1 MSIPRLAIQR
11 PVTMFMI
18 SAVVTLLGVI
28 SLTRLPVDLM
38 PEFEQPQ
45 LNVRTSYPGVGPL
58 EIEELITRPM
68 EQAVG
73 AVPGITRVESSSSEG
88 NSQIRLNFD
97 WGSDLSE
104 AADEVRTRVDRMRN
118 RLPEDADPPTIFKFD
133 SNQLP
138 VMQIGIEGDYDPVT
152 LREVAQNEIA
162 PRFERVDGVAA
173 VTVNGG
179 VRREIHVDLSKEKTT
194 ALNLS
199 VSTVVQTLRQEN
211 QNTPLGEIYQGDST
225 FLVRS
230 QGQFQSIEDIRNL
243 VVMTRQGVPVYLR
256 DIADVQDTTEQRRS
270 FMRING
276 RPGIQLQVQK
286 QSGKNTVAVAEL
298 VRAEV
303 NRVNQEVP
311 GVKMT
316 ITQDNSVFIRRAI
329 DNVQEHAMVGGILVV
344 LIIFAFLRDLRST
357 LIVCTSIPV
366 SVVGTFALLYF
377 GGFTLNTMT
386 FGGLALG
393 IGMIVDASIVVLE
406 NTHRHLHMGKDR
418 MTAAIEGSEEVW
430 SAILASTLTHI
441 AVFVPLLFLSGTA
454 SIMFTQLSYVVVFS
468 LAMSLFVAVTIV
480 PVLCSRWLKTPDEEA
495 RATGVM
501 AAFYRASERFLEG
514 MDERYRR
521 AIHVALNHRP
531 TVIGGAAALV
541 ALAVV
546 LYPLVSVELVT
557 QTDEGEVNINAEL
570 PVGTRIERT
579 EEALLRLEEM
589 VREKVPESERITL
602 ITNGGGGGNNWSG
615 SGGGGGGSTH
625 RGQIRLLLVPRD
637 QRTRTNEDIAIM
649 LRRELQGALPGVQV
663 RANPSGGNNQIMRF
677 LSGGGTN
684 NNSGGSSRLQV
695 EIRGHDLDD
704 ARRVAQDVRAVMED
718 TPGVADVSVGR
729 EEGRPEIAV
738 RVDRPK
744 AAMLGM
750 TVGSVASTI
759 QTNVAGTAAA
769 QFRERGN
776 EYPVVVRLRE
786 ADRQEISDVGDVLL
800 STPTGQVVPAKN
812 VLAVNR
818 EAGPVQ
824 IDRKNM
830 ERVTRVNAETEIPL
844 SEAVEAVQDR
854 IGQVQRPPD
863 FSVGFGSEVEE
874 QARSFQQLRMVL
886 ILAVLLVYAVMAS
899 QYESLRDP
907 FIIMF
912 SVPVAAIGVVLS
924 LMVTGSSFSMQAYIG
939 IIMLAGIV
947 VSNAILLVDYIN
959 TLRRRDGLPIREAV
973 ELGGRTRL
981 RPILMTSIATMLGL
995 VPMAIG
1001 VGEGGELQAPLARV
1015 VIGGLLTSTVV
1026 TLVLVPAVYTLFEEG
1041 FSGIFRRTARTAE

>member
-18 SAVVTLLGVI
+18 SAVITLLGVI
-28 SLTRLPVDLM
+28 SLSRLPVDLM
-38 PEFEQPQ
+38 PEFEQPT
-45 LNVRTSYPGVGPL
+45 LNVRTSYAGVGPL

-68 EQAVG
+68 EQGVS

-88 NSQIRLNFD
+88 NSQIRLNFE

-138 VMQIGIEGDYDPVT
+138 VLQIGIEGEYDPVT

-179 VRREIHVDLSKEKTT
+179 VRREIHVDLSKEKVT

-199 VSTVVQTLRQEN
+199 VSQVVAALRSEN

-230 QGQFQSIEDIRNL
+230 QGQFQSIEDIKNM
-243 VVMTRQGVPVYLR
+243 VVMTRQAVPVYLR
-256 DIADVQDTTEQRRS
+256 DIADVSDTTEQRRS

-276 RPGIQLQVQK
+276 KPGIQLQVQK
-286 QSGKNTVAVAEL
+286 QSGKNTVAVANA

-303 NRVNQEVP
+303 ERVNTEVP
-311 GVKMT
+311 GVKL
-316 ITQDNSVFIRRAI
+316 IVTQDNSVFIQRAI
-329 DNVQEHAMVGGILVV
+329 NNVQEHAVIGGILVV

-366 SVVGTFALLYF
+366 SVIGTFALLYF

-393 IGMIVDASIVVLE
+393 IGMIVDAAIVVLE
-406 NTHRHLHMGKDR
+406 NTHRHLHMGKDK

-441 AVFVPLLFLSGTA
+441 AVFIPLLFLSGTA
-454 SIMFTQLSYVVVFS
+454 SIMFTQLSVVVMFS

-495 RATGVM
+495 HATGIM
-501 AAFYRASERFLEG
+501 ARFYRLSERFLEA
-514 MDERYRR
+514 MDEQYRK
-521 AIHVALNHRP
+521 AIHLALNHRP
-531 TVIGGAAALV
+531 SVIGVAAVLV
-541 ALAVV
+541 LAAV
-546 LYPLVSVELVT
+546 LIYPMITVELMP

-570 PVGTRIERT
+570 AVGTRVERT
-579 EEALLRLEEM
+579 EEALLRLEDM
-589 VREKVPESERITL
+589 VRERVPEAVTI
-602 ITNGGGGGNNWSG
+602 ITNGGGGGNNYNG
-615 SGGGGGGSTH
+615 GGGGGGGSTH
-625 RGQIRLLLVPRD
+625 RGQIRVMLVPRD
-637 QRTRTNEDIAIM
+637 QRTRTNEEIAIA
-649 LRRELQGALPGVQV
+649 LRRELQGLPGVAV
-663 RANPSGGNNQIMRF
+663 RANPAGGNNQIMRF
-677 LSGGGTN
+677 LSGGGN
-684 NNSGGSSRLQV
+684 NQGGSSRLQV

-704 ARRVAQDVRAVMED
+704 ARRVAQDVRGVMED
-718 TPGVADVSVGR
+718 TPGIADVQVGR

-750 TVGSVASTI
+750 SVGSVATTI

-830 ERVTRVNAETEIPL
+830 ERMTRVNAETEIPI
-844 SEAVEAVQDR
+844 SEAVKAVQER
-854 IGQVQRPPD
+854 LGQVRVPPD
-863 FSVGFGSEVEE
+863 FAVGFGSEIEE
-874 QARSFQQLRMVL
+874 QARSFQQLQLVL

-912 SVPVAAIGVVLS
+912 SVPVAGIGVVLS
-924 LMVTGSSFSMQAYIG
+924 LLLTGTSFSMQAYIG

-1001 VGEGGELQAPLARV
+1001 IGEGGELQAPLARV
-1015 VIGGLLTSTVV
+1015 VIGGLLTSTLV

-1041 FSGIFRRTARTAE
+1041 WSGIFRKSAKAH

>member
-1 MSIPRLAIQR
+1 
-11 PVTMFMI
+11 MFMI
-18 SAVVTLLGVI
+18 SAVITLLGVI
-28 SLTRLPVDLM
+28 SLSRLPVDLM
-38 PEFEQPQ
+38 PEFEQPT
-45 LNVRTSYPGVGPL
+45 LNVRTSYAGVGPL

-68 EQAVG
+68 EQAVS

-88 NSQIRLNFD
+88 NSQIRLNFE

-138 VMQIGIEGDYDPVT
+138 VLQIGIEGEYDPVT

-179 VRREIHVDLSKEKTT
+179 VRREIHVDLSKEKVT

-199 VSTVVQTLRQEN
+199 VSQVVSALRSEN

-230 QGQFQSIEDIRNL
+230 QGQFQSIEDIKNM
-243 VVMTRQGVPVYLR
+243 VVMTRQAVPVYLR
-256 DIADVQDTTEQRRS
+256 DIADVSDTTEQRRS

-276 RPGIQLQVQK
+276 KPGIQLQVQK
-286 QSGKNTVAVAEL
+286 QSGKNTVAVANA

-303 NRVNQEVP
+303 ERVNTEVP
-311 GVKMT
+311 GVKL
-316 ITQDNSVFIRRAI
+316 IVTQDNSVFIQRAI
-329 DNVQEHAMVGGILVV
+329 NNVQEHAVVGGILVV

-366 SVVGTFALLYF
+366 SVIGTFALLYF

-393 IGMIVDASIVVLE
+393 IGMIVDAAIVVLE
-406 NTHRHLHMGKDR
+406 NTHRHLHMGKDK

-441 AVFVPLLFLSGTA
+441 AVFIPLLFLSGTA
-454 SIMFTQLSYVVVFS
+454 SIMFTQLSVVVMFS

-495 RATGVM
+495 QATGIM
-501 AAFYRASERFLEG
+501 ARLYRLSERFLET
-514 MDERYRR
+514 MDEQYRR

-531 TVIGGAAALV
+531 SVIAVAAGLV
-541 ALAVV
+541 LAAV
-546 LYPLVSVELVT
+546 LIYPMIAVELMP

-570 PVGTRIERT
+570 AVGTRVERT
-579 EEALLRLEEM
+579 EEALLRLEDM
-589 VREKVPESERITL
+589 VRERVPEAVTI
-602 ITNGGGGGNNWSG
+602 ITNGGGGGNNWNG
-615 SGGGGGGSTH
+615 GGGGGGGGSTH
-625 RGQIRLLLVPRD
+625 RGQIRVMLVPRD
-637 QRTRTNEDIAIM
+637 QRTRTNEEIAIA
-649 LRRELQGALPGVQV
+649 LRRELQGLPGVAV
-663 RANPSGGNNQIMRF
+663 RANPAGGNNQIMRF
-677 LSGGGTN
+677 LSGGGN
-684 NNSGGSSRLQV
+684 NNQGGSSRLQV

-704 ARRVAQDVRAVMED
+704 ARRVAQDVRGVMEE
-718 TPGVADVSVGR
+718 TPGIADVQVGR

-750 TVGSVASTI
+750 SVGSVATTI

-830 ERVTRVNAETEIPL
+830 ERMTRVNAETEIPI
-844 SEAVEAVQDR
+844 SEAVKAVQDR
-854 IGQVQRPPD
+854 LGQVRVPPD
-863 FSVGFGSEVEE
+863 FAVGFGSEIEE
-874 QARSFQQLRMVL
+874 QARAFRQLQWLLVL
-886 ILAVLLVYAVMAS
+886 AIILVYAVMAS

-912 SVPVAAIGVVLS
+912 SVPVAAFGVVMALKLTNTPFS
-924 LMVTGSSFSMQAYIG
+924 LQAYIG
-939 IIMLAGIV
+939 VIMLAGIV
-947 VSNAILLVDYIN
+947 VSNAILLVDYTN
-959 TLRRRDGLPIREAV
+959 TLRHRDKM
-973 ELGGRTRL
+973 ELRAAIELAGRHRL
-981 RPILMTSIATMLGL
+981 RPILMTSLCTGLGL

-1001 VGEGGELQAPLARV
+1001 IGEGAELQAPLARV
-1015 VIGGLLTSTVV
+1015 VIGGLLTSTII
-1026 TLVLVPAVYTLFEEG
+1026 TLVFVPAMYTLFEEG
-1041 FSGIFRRTARTAE
+1041 WRGIFKKAPAAPAATTH

>member
-1 MSIPRLAIQR
+1 
-11 PVTMFMI
+11 MFMI
-18 SAVVTLLGVI
+18 SAVVTLLGII
-28 SLTRLPVDLM
+28 SLSRLPVDLM
-38 PEFEQPQ
+38 PEFEQPT
-45 LNVRTSYPGVGPL
+45 LNVRTSYAGVGPL

-68 EQAVG
+68 EQAVS

-88 NSQIRLNFD
+88 NSQIRLNFE

-138 VMQIGIEGDYDPVT
+138 VLQIGIEGDYDPVT

-179 VRREIHVDLSKEKTT
+179 VRREIHVDLSKEKIT

-199 VSTVVQTLRQEN
+199 VSQVVNALRSEN

-230 QGQFQSIEDIRNL
+230 QGQFQSIEDIKDM
-243 VVMTRQGVPVYLR
+243 VVMTRQAVPVYLR
-256 DIADVQDTTEQRRS
+256 DIAEVSDTTEQRRS

-276 RPGIQLQVQK
+276 KPGIQLQVQK
-286 QSGKNTVAVAEL
+286 QSGKNTVAVARA
-298 VRAEV
+298 VRVEV
-303 NRVNQEVP
+303 DRVNKEVP
-311 GVKMT
+311 GVRM
-316 ITQDNSVFIRRAI
+316 IVTQDNSVFIQRAI
-329 DNVQEHAMVGGILVV
+329 DNVQEHALVGGILVV
-344 LIIFAFLRDLRST
+344 LIIFAFLRDVRST

-366 SVVGTFALLYF
+366 SVIGTFALLYF

-393 IGMIVDASIVVLE
+393 IGMIVDAAIVVLE
-406 NTHRHLHMGKDR
+406 NTHRHLHMGKDK

-441 AVFVPLLFLSGTA
+441 AVFIPLLFLSGTA
-454 SIMFTQLSYVVVFS
+454 SIMFTQLSVVVMFS

-495 RATGVM
+495 KDTGIM
-501 AAFYRASERFLEG
+501 ASFYRLSERFLET
-514 MDERYRR
+514 MDEQYRR

-531 TVIGGAAALV
+531 TVIATAAVLVIAAAII
-541 ALAVV
+541 
-546 LYPLVSVELVT
+546 YPMITVELMP

-570 PVGTRIERT
+570 AVGTRVERT
-579 EEALLRLEEM
+579 EEALLRLEDM
-589 VREKVPESERITL
+589 VRERVPEAVTI
-602 ITNGGGGGNNWSG
+602 ITNGGGGGNNWNG
-615 SGGGGGGSTH
+615 GGGGGGGGSTH
-625 RGQIRLLLVPRD
+625 RGQIRVMLVPRG
-637 QRTRTNEDIAIM
+637 QRMRTNEQIAIA
-649 LRRELQGALPGVQV
+649 LRRELQGLPGVAV
-663 RANPSGGNNQIMRF
+663 RANPAGGNNQIMRF
-677 LSGGGTN
+677 LSGGGN
-684 NNSGGSSRLQV
+684 NNQGGSSRLQV

-704 ARRVAQDVRAVMED
+704 ARRVAQDVRKVMED
-718 TPGVADVSVGR
+718 TPGVADVQVGR

-750 TVGSVASTI
+750 SVGSVATTI

-830 ERVTRVNAETEIPL
+830 ERMTRVNAETEIPI
-844 SEAVEAVQDR
+844 SEAVKAVQDR
-854 IGQVQRPPD
+854 ITQVRVPP
-863 FSVGFGSEVEE
+863 
-874 QARSFQQLRMVL
+874 
-886 ILAVLLVYAVMAS
+886 
-899 QYESLRDP
+899 
-907 FIIMF
+907 
-912 SVPVAAIGVVLS
+912 
-924 LMVTGSSFSMQAYIG
+924 
-939 IIMLAGIV
+939 
-947 VSNAILLVDYIN
+947 
-959 TLRRRDGLPIREAV
+959 
-973 ELGGRTRL
+973 
-981 RPILMTSIATMLGL
+981 
-995 VPMAIG
+995 
-1001 VGEGGELQAPLARV
+1001 
-1015 VIGGLLTSTVV
+1015 
-1026 TLVLVPAVYTLFEEG
+1026 
-1041 FSGIFRRTARTAE
+1041 